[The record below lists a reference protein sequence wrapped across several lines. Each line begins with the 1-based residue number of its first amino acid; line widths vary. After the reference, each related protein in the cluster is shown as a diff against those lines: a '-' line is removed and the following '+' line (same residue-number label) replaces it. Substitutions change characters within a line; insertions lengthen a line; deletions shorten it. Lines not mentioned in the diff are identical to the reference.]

1 MTFLEAR
8 AAQKQSCVKMPS
20 DSDAAAAGDD
30 DDGGGGKD
38 DDSVNVQRN
47 CKEPDTF

>member
-1 MTFLEAR
+1 
-8 AAQKQSCVKMPS
+8 MPS

-47 CKEPDTF
+47 CKEPDTFWKAGGGGGYKLT